1 MDKFWNRALAGLCA
15 AVAAAAALGTAHAA
29 SEAWPTR
36 PITFVVPFTPGGITD
51 NTSRVL
57 AKLVGD
63 KLGQPVVVDN
73 RPGAGGSIGVEAA
86 SRQPPDG
93 YTMIY
98 GTQGTQAAN
107 LALYKNIRYD
117 PVKDFVPVHAMSE
130 TPLIL
135 VINPSRPYKTVP
147 ELIAYAKAN
156 PGKLNF
162 GSAGPGTGTKSF
174 TGS

>member
-1 MDKFWNRALAGLCA
+1 MNSFVKHLAIGVATLLA
-15 AVAAAAALGTAHAA
+15 AVAAHADDA
-29 SEAWPTR
+29 SSYPNR

-51 NTSRVL
+51 STSRLL
-57 AKLVGD
+57 AKMLGER
-63 KLGQPVVVDN
+63 LGQPVIVDN
-73 RPGAGGSIGVEAA
+73 RPGAGGSLGVDAA
-86 SRQPPDG
+86 SRQKPDG

-117 PVKDFVPVHAMSE
+117 PIADFTPVQAMSE

-135 VINPSRPYKTVP
+135 VINPDRPYKTVP

-156 PGKLNF
+156 PGKLNY
-162 GSAGPGTGTKSF
+162 GSAGPGTGTH
-174 TGS
+174 